1 MRILIAEDEVAI
13 ARALK
18 VMLEKNKYAVDM
30 VHNGNDALDYIQATS
45 YDALV
50 LDIMMPGKDGIE
62 VLKAARAEGNTTPA
76 LFLTAKAEVADR
88 VAGLDAGADDYLPKP
103 FAASEFLARVRAL
116 TRRSSAYAPTELSF
130 GNVTLDRGQYAD
142 GGYHLMGCMLSAASC
157 NKWLCEEILKTSD
170 FAGEQADITDEKLG
184 ENHVYFLPYLMGERS
199 PINDTNARGTFTGMT
214 MDTSRSDM
222 VQAVL
227 EGVAFAIRDSFE
239 VAKSL
244 GIEIPRSN
252 ICGGGAKSPLWRKI
266 FANVLGIPL
275 DMVKT
280 EQGPGYGA
288 AMLAMVGCGK
298 FQTVQEAADALV
310 ETASTTEPDAALTA
324 KYEARYQS
332 FKKLYP
338 ALKSFFA
345 ATV

>member
-1 MRILIAEDEVAI
+1 MAAET
-13 ARALK
+13 K
-18 VMLEKNKYAVDM
+18 FNW
-30 VHNGNDALDYIQATS
+30 
-45 YDALV
+45 
-50 LDIMMPGKDGIE
+50 
-62 VLKAARAEGNTTPA
+62 
-76 LFLTAKAEVADR
+76 
-88 VAGLDAGADDYLPKP
+88 
-103 FAASEFLARVRAL
+103 
-116 TRRSSAYAPTELSF
+116 
-130 GNVTLDRGQYAD
+130 GQYLSMLLPLLGCEALWSL
-142 GGYHLMGCMLSAASC
+142 GENVYAAIYGRMGTGASAAMTLT
-157 NKWLCEEILKTSD
+157 NPVQGLVIGALCEEILKTSD

-199 PINDTNARGTFTGMT
+199 PINDTNARGTFAGMT

-298 FQTVQEAADALV
+298 FRTVQEAADNLV
-310 ETASTTEPDAALTA
+310 EVASTTEPDAALTA
-324 KYEARYQS
+324 KYEARYQN